1 MIAAPTTKSAS
12 PTAIRGWVSLNG
24 IGDMPRTEVYTLK
37 HEDLL
42 AVQDAMVRRI
52 VEALK
57 DFDNLYYEICNEPY
71 FGGVAED
78 WQAHIAKT
86 IADTEAGFEHKH
98 LIAQNIA
105 NQQTVGS
112 LDDPDNAPYT
122 PLTVQQGSLKG
133 SDGQG
138 FGVKADFAPKNPA
151 FVPAYDPDSPFAN
164 EEGVIGVP
172 NVDLAEEA
180 VNLTIA
186 KAGYKAGAAVI
197 RTSSD
202 MDDALLSIFD
212 KRV

>member
-1 MIAAPTTKSAS
+1 MINTIQIALSGMQAAAKQTGAAAS
-12 PTAIRGWVSLNG
+12 
-24 IGDMPRTEVYTLK
+24 
-37 HEDLL
+37 
-42 AVQDAMVRRI
+42 
-52 VEALK
+52 
-57 DFDNLYYEICNEPY
+57 
-71 FGGVAED
+71 
-78 WQAHIAKT
+78 
-86 IADTEAGFEHKH
+86 
-98 LIAQNIA
+98 NIA

-133 SDGQG
+133 TDGQG

-172 NVDLAEEA
+172 NVDMAEEA

-186 KAGYKAGAAVI
+186 RASYKAGAAVI
-197 RTSSD
+197 RTASD